1 MIEMLIVI
9 AVIAAILS
17 VVASISINA
26 IEQARA
32 TTVAGNLKAIE
43 CAVSSMLYTDR
54 ETCSSVDTLFQKGY
68 INTPL
73 ASSDYL
79 IDMSKEE
86 NGIIVN
92 STITFTDYVSKY
104 RIQKILPQLITSG
117 NSVIL
122 SRSYP
127 ITW

>member
-17 VVASISINA
+17 VVASISINS

-32 TTVAGNLKAIE
+32 TTVAGNLR
-43 CAVSSMLYTDR
+43 AVESALSSMLYTDR
-54 ETCSSVDTLFQKGY
+54 ETCSNVDVLYERGY
-68 INTPL
+68 INVPL
-73 ASSDYL
+73 ESSDYL

-104 RIQKILPQLITSG
+104 RIQRILPELITSG
-117 NSVIL
+117 DSVIL